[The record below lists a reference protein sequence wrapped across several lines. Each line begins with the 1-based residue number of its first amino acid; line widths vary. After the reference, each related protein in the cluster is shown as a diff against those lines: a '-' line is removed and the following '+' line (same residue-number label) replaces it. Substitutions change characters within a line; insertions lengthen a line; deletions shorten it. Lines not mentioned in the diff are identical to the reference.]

1 MSGIHRYP
9 TSASHERLMITERH
23 CTIGRADSCTIQAR
37 KCGLVGGLEHEFY
50 FSIYLECHHPNW
62 RSHIFQR
69 GFSTTNQWFSKAIF
83 WAGRVQDPRPTFKLL
98 SYGLWMFMDVY
109 GRYDCDYYYYY
120 LYIYIYVCVLY
131 IYILYYM
138 SSLYIYTIV
147 PISLLCMV

>member
-50 FSIYLECHHPNW
+50 FSIYWECHHPNW

-69 GFSTTNQWFSKAIF
+69 GFSTTNQWFSKANF
-83 WAGRVQDPRPTFKLL
+83 CAGWVQDPRPTFKLL

-109 GRYDCDYYYYY
+109 GIDMIVIIII
-120 LYIYIYVCVLY
+120 IYIYMCVLY
-131 IYILYYM
+131 IYYIIIV
-138 SSLYIYTIV
+138 YIYTIV
-147 PISLLCMV
+147 TISLLCMV

>member
-37 KCGLVGGLEHEFY
+37 KWGLVGGLEHEFY
-50 FSIYLECHHPNW
+50 FSIYWECHHPNW

-69 GFSTTNQWFSKAIF
+69 GFSTTNQWFSKANF
-83 WAGRVQDPRPTFKLL
+83 CAGWVQDPRPTFKLL

-109 GRYDCDYYYYY
+109 GIDMIVIIIII
-120 LYIYIYVCVLY
+120 IYICVLY
-131 IYILYYM
+131 IYYIIIV
-138 SSLYIYTIV
+138 YIYTIV
-147 PISLLCMV
+147 TISLLCMV